1 MANQKGDAEIQKV
14 EISVSRIEKKIY
26 LIRGQRVMLDADL
39 AELYGVKTKILNKAV
54 KRNLDRFPEDFM
66 FQLNNEELERLRF
79 QIGTSKTGHGGTRYL
94 PYAFTEQGVAML
106 SGVLSSQRAI
116 KVNVEIMR
124 AFVRLRQVLA
134 SHREL
139 ARKLEELE
147 RHLRNHDEQIEAIF
161 DAIRQLM
168 TQPKADRKK
177 IGFHLKERHSPY
189 MARVKKR
196 HPN

>member
-1 MANQKGDAEIQKV
+1 MANQTGNSASKRA
-14 EISVSRIEKKIY
+14 EISVSRIEQKIY
-26 LIRGQRVMLDADL
+26 VVRGQRVMLDADL
-39 AELYGVKTKILNKAV
+39 AGLYGVKTKILNKAV

-66 FQLNNEELERLRF
+66 FQLNNQELEHLRF
-79 QIGTSKTGHGGTRYL
+79 QNGTSKTGRGGTRYL

-106 SGVLSSQRAI
+106 SGVLTSPRAI

-147 RHLRNHDEQIEAIF
+147 RHLRNHDEQIEAIL

-168 TQPKADRKK
+168 TRPEPDRKK

>member
-1 MANQKGDAEIQKV
+1 MANQTGNSASKRA
-14 EISVSRIEKKIY
+14 EISVSRIEQKIY
-26 LIRGQRVMLDADL
+26 VIRGQRVMLDADL
-39 AELYGVKTKILNKAV
+39 AGLYGVKTKILNKAV

-66 FQLNNEELERLRF
+66 FQLNNQELEHLRF
-79 QIGTSKTGHGGTRYL
+79 QNGTSKTGRGGTRYL

-106 SGVLSSQRAI
+106 SGVLTSPRAI

-168 TQPKADRKK
+168 TRPEPDRKK

-189 MARVKKR
+189 MVRIKKR

>member
-1 MANQKGDAEIQKV
+1 MASKKVTHELAVSAEKI
-14 EISVSRIEKKIY
+14 ERIIY
-26 LIRGQRVMLDADL
+26 LIRGQKVMLDSDL
-39 AELYGVKTKILNKAV
+39 AELYGVETKVLKRAV
-54 KRNLDRFPEDFM
+54 RRNRERFPADFM
-66 FQLNNEELERLRF
+66 FPLINQELMRLRC
-79 QIGTSKTGHGGTRYL
+79 QNGTSKMGRGGSRYL

-106 SGVLSSQRAI
+106 SGVLTSLRAI

-124 AFVRLRQVLA
+124 AFVRLRQVLS

-147 RHLRNHDEQIEAIF
+147 RHLRNHDEQIQTIF

-168 TQPKADRKK
+168 AKPEAERKK

-189 MARVKKR
+189 MAKVKKR

>member
-1 MANQKGDAEIQKV
+1 MANQTGNSASKRA
-14 EISVSRIEKKIY
+14 EISVSRIEQKIY
-26 LIRGQRVMLDADL
+26 VVRGQRVMLDADL
-39 AELYGVKTKILNKAV
+39 AGLYGVKTKILNKAV

-66 FQLNNEELERLRF
+66 FQLNNQELEHLRF
-79 QIGTSKTGHGGTRYL
+79 QNGTSKIGRGGTRYL

-106 SGVLSSQRAI
+106 SGVLTSPRAI

-168 TQPKADRKK
+168 TRPEPDRKK

-196 HPN
+196 HPT